1 MAGVLVKREPRS
13 VRSAYPFGTALP
25 LRGEL
30 EDLFSR
36 FWGDEGNGSLMQG
49 LATSMDVAETD
60 NSVEVRL
67 DLPGAK
73 ADDIDIQVDGG
84 VLTIRGERKEEEEEK
99 DEERHYHRIERRY
112 GSFARS
118 VTLPCS
124 VREDE
129 AAADYKDGVLKV
141 VLPKAEE
148 AQAKKIK
155 VKG

>member
-1 MAGVLVKREPRS
+1 MAGVVVKRKPGS
-13 VRSAYPFGTALP
+13 VRPAYPFGSVLP

-36 FWGDEGNGSLMQG
+36 FWGDEENGSLMQG

-73 ADDIDIQVDGG
+73 AEDIDIQVDAG

-99 DEERHYHRIERRY
+99 DEERKYHRIERRY

-118 VTLPCS
+118 ITLPCG
-124 VREDE
+124 VRDEE

>member
-25 LRGEL
+25 LRG
-30 EDLFSR
+30 DLGDLLSR
-36 FWGDEGNGSLMQG
+36 FWGDEGDGSLMQG
-49 LATSMDVAETD
+49 LAASMDVAETE
-60 NSVEVRL
+60 NAVEVRL

-73 ADDIDIQVDGG
+73 AEDIDIQIDGG

-99 DEERHYHRIERRY
+99 DEERKYHRIERRY

-118 VTLPCS
+118 ITLPCG